1 MRNDS
6 SKWPNDPC
14 TTCFPETREIHNFS
28 NVSLTERQSQV
39 LGSGGLKLGPLSS
52 LRLKLSLICRSKTF
66 VTEFA
71 LKTSSPISRRIQTSI
86 LDCTS
91 LPAGIHRGKTPNS
104 KTSSFLC
111 AKRYEGTSLK
121 ANHAGRT
128 TSQDRRGRNSRN

>member
-39 LGSGGLKLGPLSS
+39 LGLGGLNLGPLSS
-52 LRLKLSLICRSKTF
+52 LRLKLSLFCRSKTF
-66 VTEFA
+66 VAEFA
-71 LKTSSPISRRIQTSI
+71 LKASSPIIHTSI

-91 LPAGIHRGKTPNS
+91 LQAGIHRGKTPNS
-104 KTSSFLC
+104 KTSSFFC
-111 AKRYEGTSLK
+111 AKRYEGTFLK

-128 TSQDRRGRNSRN
+128 TSQDRRGQNSRN